1 MENTLA
7 MKYMTFIG
15 ILFGIQASLF
25 SQSSYVESTF
35 MGERVKYQYTF
46 FKAFETTN
54 LSFFN
59 LTSIR
64 TDYNLG
70 RISESYLIDNFL
82 FYEIKRGVSLV
93 TEIAWNQKGQSVA
106 FGARYS
112 YNKNN
117 FRFDIF
123 PSYRISDRK
132 YLFTR
137 ILLEYQT
144 PIGGRVALYFRGQIN
159 YSTDFS
165 SNGNLSNLY
174 RLGLQYKNIRFGIGT
189 PWFKALSTTSIKKE
203 LVGIFVGLSI

>member
-1 MENTLA
+1 

-15 ILFGIQASLF
+15 ILFGIQTSLS
-25 SQSSYVESTF
+25 SQISYVESTF
-35 MGERVKYQYTF
+35 MDDRVKYQYTF
-46 FKAFETTN
+46 FKAIETTN

-64 TDYNLG
+64 TDYNFG

-82 FYEIKRGVSLV
+82 FYEIKRGVSLA
-93 TEIAWNQKGQSVA
+93 TEIAWNQQGKSVA

-144 PIGGRVALYFRGQIN
+144 PIGGRVGLYFRGQLN
-159 YSTDFS
+159 YLKTFS
-165 SNGNLSNLY
+165 GNGSMNNLY
-174 RLGLQYKNIRFGIGT
+174 RLGLQYKNLRFGVGT
-189 PWFKALSTTSIKKE
+189 PWFKALSAASLKQE

>member
-1 MENTLA
+1 

-15 ILFGIQASLF
+15 ILFGIQTGLS
-25 SQSSYVESTF
+25 SQISYVESTF
-35 MGERVKYQYTF
+35 MDKKVKYQYTF
-46 FKAFETTN
+46 FKAIETTN

-64 TDYNLG
+64 TDYNFG
-70 RISESYLIDNFL
+70 KISESYLIDNFL
-82 FYEIKRGVSLV
+82 FYELKRGVSLA
-93 TEIAWNQKGQSVA
+93 TEIAWNQQGQSVA

-112 YNKNN
+112 YTKNN

-144 PIGGRVALYFRGQIN
+144 PIGGRVALYFRGQLN
-159 YSTDFS
+159 YVKAFSGNGST
-165 SNGNLSNLY
+165 NNLY
-174 RLGLQYKNIRFGIGT
+174 HLGLQYKNLRFGVGT
-189 PWFKALSTTSIKKE
+189 PWFKAFSKKPLKRE
-203 LVGIFVGLSI
+203 LLGFFVGLNI

>member
-1 MENTLA
+1 
-7 MKYMTFIG
+7 MKYMIFIG
-15 ILFGIQASLF
+15 ILFGIQTSLS
-25 SQSSYVESTF
+25 SQISYVESTF
-35 MGERVKYQYTF
+35 MEERVKYQYTF
-46 FKAFETTN
+46 FRAIEATN

-64 TDYNLG
+64 TDYNFG

-82 FYEIKRGVSLV
+82 FYEIKRGVSLA
-93 TEIAWNQKGQSVA
+93 TEIAWNQQGKSVA

-132 YLFTR
+132 YLFVR
-137 ILLEYQT
+137 MLLEYQT
-144 PIGGRVALYFRGQIN
+144 PLAGQFRLYFRGQIN

-165 SNGNLSNLY
+165 SDGNLSNLY

-189 PWFKALSTTSIKKE
+189 PWFKALSATSLKKE
-203 LVGIFVGLSI
+203 LVGIFFGLSI

>member
-1 MENTLA
+1 M
-7 MKYMTFIG
+7 
-15 ILFGIQASLF
+15 
-25 SQSSYVESTF
+25 ESTF
-35 MGERVKYQYTF
+35 MDDRVKYQYTF
-46 FKAFETTN
+46 FKVIETSN

-64 TDYNLG
+64 TDYNFG

-82 FYEIKRGVSLV
+82 FYEIKRGVSLA
-93 TEIAWNQKGQSVA
+93 TEIAWNQQGLIVA

-123 PSYRISDRK
+123 PSYKISDRK

-137 ILLEYQT
+137 MLLEYQT
-144 PIGGRVALYFRGQIN
+144 PLVGQVALYFRGQIN

-165 SNGNLSNLY
+165 SIGNLSNLY

-189 PWFKALSTTSIKKE
+189 PWFKALSTASLKKE
-203 LVGIFVGLSI
+203 LVGIFVGVSI